1 MNLYVKLN
9 TMPRQSVAP
18 IAAALKAARQ
28 ARKLTQRELGKKIG
42 TPQSHIS
49 TIEAGR
55 VDLTTSSLIE
65 LARALELELVL
76 VPRSLVLAIRGLI
89 RAPEE
94 VGDSG
99 RALRNTAAHS
109 QVTEAP
115 VPPAYSL
122 DDDDEGDS

>member
-1 MNLYVKLN
+1 MS
-9 TMPRQSVAP
+9 RQSVAP

-28 ARKLTQRELGKKIG
+28 ARKLTQRELGEKTG

-49 TIEAGR
+49 AIEAGR

-76 VPRSLVLAIRGLI
+76 VPRSFVPAIRGLI

-94 VGDSG
+94 VGDNG
-99 RALRNTAAHS
+99 RALRNAAAHTH
-109 QVTEAP
+109 VTDVP
-115 VPPAYSL
+115 VPPAYTL
-122 DDDDEGDS
+122 DDDDDEGDR

>member
-1 MNLYVKLN
+1 MSRL
-9 TMPRQSVAP
+9 SVGP

-28 ARKLTQRELGKKIG
+28 ASKLTQRELGKKIG

-55 VDLTTSSLIE
+55 VDLTASSLIE
-65 LARALELELVL
+65 LARALDLELVL
-76 VPRSLVLAIRGLI
+76 VPRSLVPAVRGLI

-94 VGDSG
+94 IMGSG
-99 RALRNTAAHS
+99 RAARNAEVHTH
-109 QVTEAP
+109 VTDAP

-122 DDDDEGDS
+122 DDDDDDDDGDS